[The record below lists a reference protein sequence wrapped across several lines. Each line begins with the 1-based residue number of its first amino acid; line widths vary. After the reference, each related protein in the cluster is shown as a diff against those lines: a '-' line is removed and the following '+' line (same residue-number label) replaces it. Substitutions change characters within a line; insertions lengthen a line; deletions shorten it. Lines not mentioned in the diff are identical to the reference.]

1 MTAMTP
7 STTRRA
13 VLVLGFDPY
22 RVPMPDPDAVA
33 AALDRGQARFTE
45 FDLVTDTCLIGLDD
59 DIASVVTAALSARPW
74 DCVVVGGGLRKP
86 PEALE
91 LFELVVNLVHRHAPQ
106 AAIAFNSS
114 PEDSAD
120 AAVRSLAAA

>member
-1 MTAMTP
+1 MTRP
-7 STTRRA
+7 N

-22 RVPMPDPDAVA
+22 RVPISDADAVA
-33 AALDRGQARFTE
+33 AALDRGQARFAELDLATE
-45 FDLVTDTCLIGLDD
+45 TCLLGLDD
-59 DIASVVTAALSARPW
+59 DVPAVVTSALTAQPW

-86 PEALE
+86 AEALE

-106 AAIAFNSS
+106 AAIAFNTS

-120 AAVRSLAAA
+120 AAVRVLAA

>member
-1 MTAMTP
+1 MTRP
-7 STTRRA
+7 A

-22 RVPMPDPDAVA
+22 RVPVPDPDAVA
-33 AALDRGQARFTE
+33 AALDRGQARFAE
-45 FDLVTDTCLIGLDD
+45 LGLATDTCLIGLDD
-59 DIASVVTAALSARPW
+59 DVPAVVRAALTGRSW

-106 AAIAFNSS
+106 ATIAFNSS

-120 AAVRSLAAA
+120 AAVRSLATA

>member
-1 MTAMTP
+1 MTTP
-7 STTRRA
+7 TRRT

-33 AALDRGQARFTE
+33 AALDRGQARFAE

-59 DIASVVTAALSARPW
+59 DVAAVVSAALTARPW
-74 DCVVVGGGLRKP
+74 DCIVIGGGLRKS

-106 AAIAFNSS
+106 ATIAFNSS

-120 AAVRSLAAA
+120 AAVRSFAAA

>member
-1 MTAMTP
+1 MTRP
-7 STTRRA
+7 A

-22 RVPMPDPDAVA
+22 RVPVPDPDAVA
-33 AALDRGQARFTE
+33 AALDRGQARFAE

-59 DIASVVTAALSARPW
+59 VAAVVTAALSGRPW